1 MPITLIDRKFTD
13 IFGNDLNYYE
23 ANAGDQIDVVLNV
36 RESILLTANQS
47 NFCQFDMTNN
57 TIQWVNGDFM
67 EEGFRTGDDL
77 VCVIH
82 ASNGSPI
89 LIWNASVVAV
99 NGNMIELDDIQA
111 QPNIGNDE
119 DLVIH
124 VSSRKREGVL
134 IEINHVQNNTS
145 GSEFSLIDGE
155 VTAFNFDL
163 TGAGPNYAGVQVA
176 KQSGQFQTV
185 ASMKLTSTGPKNRY
199 YEIIIRTVQS
209 GIYDSTQFD
218 YSNCLKLYIRS
229 KWQSLIGESF
239 SNLIHTFSED
249 ANTGWFDQPFN
260 TSVLDA
266 TLVSGISEL
275 AYDAP
280 TTGSF
285 VIDSASPYNA
295 IGSSYIPDDE
305 AYYKNKFV
313 NQSELGMTIDS
324 TLYALNIPNGSP
336 TNPDGANYS
345 IEINSITTV
354 GTQKTVNF
362 TFDPNPAFTT
372 FFQDREDGDRL
383 FRVWF
388 KAGNVNVLVFNDQ
401 LISNP
406 PVGGP
411 LDFENKRYFDHSE
424 NITESTGDQIGYS
437 ANIEDDLAF
446 FGNFLVDLNANI
458 SSFNAKIEAY
468 NSVSGESFPLTTAN
482 FDFTGIPVVGGKVI
496 LNETLPIQTQL
507 PTTSEKRSAILKL
520 DPSID
525 TVSQYG
531 ISIYFPFL
539 YRWEYWL
546 QQLNANADFYPNEQT
561 KNWLPYDTTGNWT
574 IRLEC
579 TLINEGLSYIFTDSL
594 EIKDYDSNIEI
605 DQTIDLFLESSGQL
619 VYAIIDNDLMRI
631 KATHELTTGNW
642 DQENVWG
649 QITIEPKE
657 GSPRWT
663 CSTVIPFD
671 NNSLNPLQ
679 PVSGSVMAK
688 TFPALNIVQFE
699 CYFDTT
705 KMDTTNGVSIT
716 TKVKGCKN

>member
-13 IFGNDLNYYE
+13 IFGNELNYYE
-23 ANAGDQIDVVLNV
+23 ANAGDKTTVLLSL
-36 RESILLTANQS
+36 RENILLTANQS
-47 NFCQFDMTNN
+47 NFCQFDLTNN
-57 TIQWVNGDFM
+57 TIEWVNGDFM
-67 EEGFRTGDDL
+67 QEGFRTGDD
-77 VCVIH
+77 VTCVIH

-89 LIWNASVVAV
+89 LIWDTSVVAV
-99 NGNMIELDDIQA
+99 NGNTIELNDIQA

-119 DLVIH
+119 DLV
-124 VSSRKREGVL
+124 VNVNNRKREGVQM
-134 IEINHVQNNTS
+134 EINHVQNGTA

-155 VTAFNFDL
+155 PTIFNFDL
-163 TGAGPNYAGVQVA
+163 TGSSPITGVQAA
-176 KQSGQFQTV
+176 KKSGQFEIT
-185 ASMKLTSTGPKNRY
+185 ASLTLTNDGSKNRY
-199 YEIIIRTVQS
+199 YDLELTIVQS

-218 YSNCLKLYIRS
+218 YAQCLKLYVKS
-229 KWQSLIGESF
+229 KWQSILGESF
-239 SNLIHTFSED
+239 SNLIHIFSED
-249 ANTGWFDQPFN
+249 ANTGWFDEAFN
-260 TSVLDA
+260 TSVVNA

-275 AYDAP
+275 AFDAP

-285 VIDSASPYNA
+285 VIDSASIYNA

-305 AYYKNKFV
+305 SYYKNKFFD
-313 NQSELGMTIDS
+313 QTQLGMTVGTS
-324 TLYALNIPNGSP
+324 TYALNVPIGSG

-362 TFDPNPAFTT
+362 TFTPNAAFTT
-372 FFQDREDGDRL
+372 FFEGREDGDRL

-406 PVGGP
+406 PIGGA
-411 LDFENKRYFDHSE
+411 LDFENNTYFDHSE
-424 NITESTGDQIGYS
+424 NVTVGTGTQTDYS
-437 ANIEDDLAF
+437 ANIEDDIAF
-446 FGNFLVDLNANI
+446 FGNFLVDLNSNL
-458 SSFNAKIEAY
+458 SSFNAKIEAF
-468 NSVSGESFPLTTAN
+468 NSVSGEAFTLTSAN

-561 KNWLPYDTTGNWT
+561 KNWLPYDTTGDWT

-579 TLINEGLSYIFTDSL
+579 TLIKEGLSYIYTDQL
-594 EIKDYDSNIEI
+594 EIKDYNSNVEI

-631 KATHELTTGNW
+631 KATHELNSGNW
-642 DQENVWG
+642 DTDNIWG
-649 QITIEPKE
+649 QITVEPKE

-671 NNSLNPLQ
+671 NNPSNPLQ

-688 TFPALNIVQFE
+688 TFPALNVVQFE

-716 TKVKGCKN
+716 TKVKGCKK

>member
-1 MPITLIDRKFTD
+1 MPITLIDRQFTD

-23 ANAGDQIDVVLNV
+23 ANAGDKTTVLLSL
-36 RESILLTANQS
+36 RENILLTANQS
-47 NFCQFDMTNN
+47 NFCQFDLTNN
-57 TIQWVNGDFM
+57 IIEWVNGDFM
-67 EEGFRTGDDL
+67 QEGFRTGDD
-77 VCVIH
+77 VTCVVH

-89 LIWNASVVAV
+89 LIWDTSVVAV
-99 NGNMIELDDIQA
+99 NGNTIELNDIQA

-119 DLVIH
+119 DLVIY
-124 VSSRKREGVL
+124 VNNRKREGVQM
-134 IEINHVQNNTS
+134 EINHVQNGTA

-155 VTAFNFDL
+155 PTIFNFDL
-163 TGAGPNYAGVQVA
+163 TGTSPFTGVQAA
-176 KQSGQFQTV
+176 KKSGQFEIS
-185 ASMKLTSTGPKNRY
+185 ASLTLTNDGPKNRY
-199 YEIIIRTVQS
+199 YDLELSIVQS
-209 GIYDSTQFD
+209 GVYDSTQFD
-218 YSNCLKLYIRS
+218 YAQCLKLFIKS
-229 KWQSLIGESF
+229 KWQSILGESF
-239 SNLIHTFSED
+239 SNLIHIFSED
-249 ANTGWFDQPFN
+249 ANTGWFDEGFN
-260 TSVLDA
+260 TSVVDA

-275 AYDAP
+275 AFDAT
-280 TTGSF
+280 TTGTF
-285 VIDSASPYNA
+285 VIDSASSYNA

-305 AYYKNKFV
+305 SYYKNKFF
-313 NQSELGMTIDS
+313 NQTQLGMTVKTS
-324 TLYALNIPNGSP
+324 TYALNIPIGSG

-362 TFDPNPAFTT
+362 TFTPNPAFTT
-372 FFQDREDGDRL
+372 FFEGREDGDRL

-411 LDFENKRYFDHSE
+411 LDFENNTYLDHSE
-424 NITESTGDQIGYS
+424 NITETTGVQSGYS
-437 ANIEDDLAF
+437 ANIEDDIAF
-446 FGNFLVDLNANI
+446 FGNFLVDLNANL
-458 SSFNAKIEAY
+458 SSFNAKIEAF
-468 NSVSGESFPLTTAN
+468 NSVSGETFTLTSAN

-525 TVSQYG
+525 TISQYG

-546 QQLNANADFYPNEQT
+546 QQLNANADFYPNDQT

-579 TLINEGLSYIFTDSL
+579 TLIKEGLSYTFTDTL
-594 EIKDYDSNIEI
+594 EIKDYDSNVEI

-631 KATHELTTGNW
+631 KATHELTSGNW
-642 DQENVWG
+642 DTDNIWG
-649 QITIEPKE
+649 QITVEPKE

-679 PVSGSVMAK
+679 PVSGQVMAK
-688 TFPALNIVQFE
+688 TFPALNVVQFE

-716 TKVKGCKN
+716 TKVKGCKK

>member
-13 IFGNDLNYYE
+13 IFGNELNYYE
-23 ANAGDQIDVVLNV
+23 ANAGDKTTVLLSL
-36 RESILLTANQS
+36 RENILLTANQS
-47 NFCQFDMTNN
+47 NFCQFDLTNN
-57 TIQWVNGDFM
+57 IIEWVNGDFM
-67 EEGFRTGDDL
+67 QEGFRTGDD
-77 VCVIH
+77 VICVIH

-89 LIWNASVVAV
+89 MIWNASVVAV
-99 NGNMIELDDIQA
+99 NGNTIELDDIQA

-119 DLVIH
+119 DLV
-124 VSSRKREGVL
+124 VYVNNRKREGVQM
-134 IEINHVQNNTS
+134 EINHVQNGTA

-155 VTAFNFDL
+155 PTIFNFDL
-163 TGAGPNYAGVQVA
+163 TGTSPITGVQAA
-176 KQSGQFQTV
+176 KKSGQFEIS
-185 ASMKLTSTGPKNRY
+185 ASLTLTNDGPKNRY
-199 YEIIIRTVQS
+199 YDLTLSIVQS
-209 GIYDSTQFD
+209 GVYDSTQFD
-218 YSNCLKLYIRS
+218 YAQCLKLFIKS
-229 KWQSLIGESF
+229 KWQSILGESF
-239 SNLIHTFSED
+239 SNLIHIFSED
-249 ANTGWFDQPFN
+249 ANTGWFDEAFN
-260 TSVLDA
+260 TSVVDA

-275 AYDAP
+275 AFDAP

-285 VIDSASPYNA
+285 VIDSASIYNA

-305 AYYKNKFV
+305 SYYKNKFF
-313 NQSELGMTIDS
+313 NQTQLGMTVKTS
-324 TLYALNIPNGSP
+324 TYALNIPIGSG

-362 TFDPNPAFTT
+362 TFDPNSAFTT
-372 FFQDREDGDRL
+372 FFEGREDGDRL

-406 PVGGP
+406 PIGGA
-411 LDFENKRYFDHSE
+411 LDFENNTYFDHSE
-424 NITESTGDQIGYS
+424 NITVGTGTKTDYS
-437 ANIEDDLAF
+437 ANIEDDIAF
-446 FGNFLVDLNANI
+446 FGNFLVDLNANL
-458 SSFNAKIEAY
+458 SSFNAKIEAF
-468 NSVSGESFPLTTAN
+468 NSVSGEAFTLISAN

-561 KNWLPYDTTGNWT
+561 KNWLPYDTTGDWT

-579 TLINEGLSYIFTDSL
+579 TLIKEGLSYIYTDQL
-594 EIKDYDSNIEI
+594 EIKDYDSNVEI

-631 KATHELTTGNW
+631 KATHELTSGNW
-642 DQENVWG
+642 DTDNIWG
-649 QITIEPKE
+649 QITVEPKE
-657 GSPRWT
+657 GSPRWI

-671 NNSLNPLQ
+671 NNPSNPLQ
-679 PVSGSVMAK
+679 PISGSVMAK
-688 TFPALNIVQFE
+688 TFPALNVVQFE

-716 TKVKGCKN
+716 TKVKGCKK

>member
-13 IFGNDLNYYE
+13 IFGNELNYYE
-23 ANAGDQIDVVLNV
+23 ANAGDKTTVLLSL
-36 RESILLTANQS
+36 RENILLTANQS
-47 NFCQFDMTNN
+47 NFCQFDLTNN
-57 TIQWVNGDFM
+57 IIEWVNGDFM
-67 EEGFRTGDDL
+67 QEGFRTGDD
-77 VCVIH
+77 VTCVIH

-89 LIWNASVVAV
+89 LIWDTSVVAV
-99 NGNMIELDDIQA
+99 NGNTIELNDIQA

-119 DLVIH
+119 DLV
-124 VSSRKREGVL
+124 VYVNNRKREGVQM
-134 IEINHVQNNTS
+134 EINHVQNGTA

-155 VTAFNFDL
+155 PTIFNFDL
-163 TGAGPNYAGVQVA
+163 TGTSPFTGVQAA
-176 KQSGQFQTV
+176 KKSGQFEIS
-185 ASMKLTSTGPKNRY
+185 ASLTLTNDGPINRY
-199 YEIIIRTVQS
+199 YDLELSIVQS
-209 GIYDSTQFD
+209 GVYDSTQFD
-218 YSNCLKLYIRS
+218 YAQCLKLFIKS
-229 KWQSLIGESF
+229 KWQSILGESF
-239 SNLIHTFSED
+239 SNLIHIFSED
-249 ANTGWFDQPFN
+249 ANTGWFDEAFN
-260 TSVLDA
+260 TSVVDA
-266 TLVSGISEL
+266 TLVSGITEL
-275 AYDAP
+275 AFDAP
-280 TTGSF
+280 TTGTF
-285 VIDSASPYNA
+285 VIDSASIYNA

-305 AYYKNKFV
+305 SYYKNKFF
-313 NQSELGMTIDS
+313 NQTQLGMTVKTS
-324 TLYALNIPNGSP
+324 TYALNIPIGSG

-362 TFDPNPAFTT
+362 TFDPNAAFTT
-372 FFQDREDGDRL
+372 FFEGREDGDRL

-406 PVGGP
+406 PVGGA
-411 LDFENKRYFDHSE
+411 LDFENNTYFDHSE
-424 NITESTGDQIGYS
+424 NVTVGTGTKTDYS
-437 ANIEDDLAF
+437 ANIEDDIAF
-446 FGNFLVDLNANI
+446 FGNFLVDLNANL
-458 SSFNAKIEAY
+458 SSFNAKIEAF
-468 NSVSGESFPLTTAN
+468 NSVSGETFTLTSAN

-579 TLINEGLSYIFTDSL
+579 TLIKEGLSYIYTDQL
-594 EIKDYDSNIEI
+594 EIKDYDSNVEI

-631 KATHELTTGNW
+631 KATHELTTGDW

-649 QITIEPKE
+649 QITVEPKE

-671 NNSLNPLQ
+671 NNPSNPLQ

-688 TFPALNIVQFE
+688 TFPALNVVQFE

-716 TKVKGCKN
+716 TKVKGCKK